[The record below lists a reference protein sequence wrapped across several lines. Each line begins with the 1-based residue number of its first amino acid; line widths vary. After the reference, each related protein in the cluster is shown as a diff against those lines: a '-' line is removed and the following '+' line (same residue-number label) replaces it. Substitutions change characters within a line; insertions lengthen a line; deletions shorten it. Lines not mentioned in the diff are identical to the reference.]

1 MSLIIDAT
9 LAMAIG
15 AIALVQADMQAVRTA
30 QINTAVQTGQYMS
43 GLQQAVNKYIAVNG
57 DVLSG
62 NGGSLTNPQGNAITI
77 ANPDAPTLAEL
88 QANGFL
94 PTGYTT
100 TNPSQLAFAVNITP
114 TNCPGTGCS
123 LPATVTSS
131 QYLVNGQVRND
142 LLSYAVT
149 AAGLDGGQ
157 SLAGNPGQYTS
168 YGRTW
173 TMPNGANKAGQLM
186 MRAGVLT
193 TGYVDTLPFYKLDG
207 SRKLTGAMNAN
218 GQNITGA
225 NAVTANSVALPAG
238 NSLTIA
244 GVQVYGDGSNAAIR
258 MPGALYLQGP
268 NGAGAAS
275 LNAQD
280 GNFSGN
286 ANVVGTM
293 TANYAT
299 VNGNATVGGSTTVY
313 GNSTV
318 GGSQQVN
325 GDQTTLGNQTIN
337 GVLTARNLVQ
347 LPALAWAGYGCS
359 GNGVTT
365 DPNGQLLSCQSGVWK
380 AAGGGSVSEVASANA
395 GGAGGD
401 VQASV
406 QCPGGTSVVSGGGV
420 CNTTSNQAS
429 LWVSEPS
436 GNGWLAACDG
446 TGGGGTLT
454 TTAIALCMA
463 N

>member
-15 AIALVQADMQAVRTA
+15 AIAIVQADMQAVRTA
-30 QINTAVQTGQYMS
+30 QVNTAVQTGQYMT

-157 SLAGNPGQYTS
+157 SLAGSPGQYTS

-173 TMPNGANKAGQLM
+173 TMPNTTNAPGQLM
-186 MRAGVLT
+186 MRAGMLT

-218 GQNITGA
+218 GQNIQNVATL
-225 NAVTANSVALPAG
+225 TANVAQATTVNTG
-238 NSLTIA
+238 TANVS
-244 GVQVYGDGSNAAIR
+244 GSANI
-258 MPGALYLQGP
+258 
-268 NGAGAAS
+268 
-275 LNAQD
+275 
-280 GNFSGN
+280 SGN
-286 ANVVGTM
+286 AAVAGTM
-293 TANYAT
+293 SAGAVSTNYATITNASVPGTVSAGAVNTNSAT
-299 VNGNATVGGSTTVY
+299 VNGDEYVAGNHTV
-313 GNSTV
+313 
-318 GGSQQVN
+318 
-325 GDQTTLGNQTIN
+325 N
-337 GVLTARNLVQ
+337 GVLTAHNLVQ

-365 DPNGQLLSCQSGVWK
+365 DPNGQLLSCQCGVST
-380 AAGGGSVSEVASANA
+380 AV
-395 GGAGGD
+395 
-401 VQASV
+401 
-406 QCPGGTSVVSGGGV
+406 GTK
-420 CNTTSNQAS
+420 
-429 LWVSEPS
+429 
-436 GNGWLAACDG
+436 
-446 TGGGGTLT
+446 
-454 TTAIALCMA
+454 
-463 N
+463 